1 MSISGKLFSKVIIK
15 SQQFLVFFK
24 NKSLFGKLIITGGVA
39 LGMLFAGILFL
50 YLLVVSEIL
59 GDIPHREELR
69 QVENPV
75 ASEVYSADSVL
86 IGRYFIQERSDIR
99 FDQIPSHVTDA
110 LLSTEDVR
118 FYEHHGID
126 YRSLGRVLFKSL
138 LLQND
143 ASGGGSTLT
152 QQLVKNLYPRK
163 NYWLFSLLINKMR
176 EIIVASRLEKVYD
189 KNSLL
194 ALYLNTVPFGDNTY
208 GIESAALRFF
218 SQATNKLSVDQ
229 GAVLIGMLKATH
241 YYNPRI
247 FPERSVQRR
256 NVVLSQMEKY
266 GKLNPVTADSLQ
278 ALPLVLNYN
287 RITHHSGLAPYFR
300 EYIRTELIAWC
311 RDHTNEE
318 GEPFNL
324 YTDGLKIYTT
334 IDSRL
339 QHFAEEATR
348 QQMALLQDRFLKHW
362 GKSDP
367 WQKQPNV
374 LEDAIKKSDR
384 YRGLKQS
391 GLTHQ
396 QILEEMKKPMVMNV
410 FTWQGEKE
418 LTMSPL
424 DSIKHYLKF
433 LNAGVLAMDPK
444 QGAIRVWVG
453 GIDHHYFQFDH
464 VRESTK
470 RQVGSTI
477 KPLVYAAA
485 LENGERPCDY
495 ISAEKTTYKGDE
507 EWTPLNTE
515 ENYDLKY
522 SMEGGLTYSVN
533 TVAVHVLEKAGI
545 DNTVSLAQKMGITS
559 ELERVPSLAL
569 GTPSISVTEMVT
581 AYACMANQGKTVKPY
596 YITSIASRNDVVLE
610 RFKPVSGTQAL
621 TKENAQLLVQMLK
634 RVVDEGTGAGMRSR
648 YGIQNDMAGKT
659 GTTQSNADGWF
670 ISMTPQLVIG
680 SWVGADDPRIRFR
693 STALGQGASTALPIV
708 ATFFQQVN
716 ADPEFKQMNRS
727 RFAPL
732 PAHLERRLSCDLY
745 KTDTNVLEKIFGK
758 KEKESTRTFGEKE
771 TQNEK
776 KKKKG
781 FFKKLFGS

>member
-1 MSISGKLFSKVIIK
+1 MSGKLYSKVILNC
-15 SQQFLVFFK
+15 QRFLVFFQQK
-24 NKSLFGKLIITGGVA
+24 TLLGKLIITGGIVA
-39 LGMLFAGILFL
+39 GMLFGGILFL
-50 YLLVVSEIL
+50 YLLVVSEML
-59 GDIPHREELR
+59 GDVPNREELR

-86 IGRYFIQERSDIR
+86 LGRYFIQERSDIR

-110 LLSTEDVR
+110 LLTTEDVR
-118 FYEHHGID
+118 FYVHHGID
-126 YRSLGRVLFKSL
+126 YRSLTRVLFKSL
-138 LLQND
+138 LLQDD

-176 EIIVASRLEKVYD
+176 EMIVASRLEKVYD

-208 GIESAALRFF
+208 GIESAAQRFF
-218 SQATNKLSVDQ
+218 SRSTKKLSIDQ
-229 GAVLIGMLKATH
+229 GAVLIGMLKATY

-247 FPERSVQRR
+247 FPERSKQRR

-266 GKLNPVTADSLQ
+266 EKLKPVTADSLQ
-278 ALPLVLNYN
+278 TLPLILNYN

-300 EYIRTELIAWC
+300 EYIRTELLAWC
-311 RDHTNEE
+311 RDHTNDK

-334 IDSRL
+334 LDSRL
-339 QHFAEEATR
+339 QRYAEEATR

-367 WQKQPNV
+367 WHNQPNV
-374 LEDAIKKSDR
+374 LEDAIQKSDR
-384 YRGLKQS
+384 YKGLKQS

-396 QILEEMKKPMVMNV
+396 QIMAEMKKPLVMNV

-418 LTMSPL
+418 VTMSPL

-477 KPLVYAAA
+477 KPIVYAAA

-495 ISAEKTTYKGDE
+495 ISAEKTTYKGVE

-559 ELERVPSLAL
+559 ELDPVPSLAL
-569 GTPSISVTEMVT
+569 GTPSISVTEMVA
-581 AYACMANQGKTVKPY
+581 AYSCMTNNGKTVKPF
-596 YITSIASRNDVVLE
+596 YITSIASRNDVALE
-610 RFKPVSGTQAL
+610 RFKPVLGDQVL
-621 TKENAQLLVQMLK
+621 TTENAQMLVHMLK
-634 RVVDEGTGAGMRSR
+634 RAVNEGTGAGMRSR
-648 YGIQNDMAGKT
+648 FGINNDMSGKT

-670 ISMTPQLVIG
+670 IAMTPKLVVG

-716 ADPEFKQMNRS
+716 ADAEFKQLTRA
-727 RFAPL
+727 RFSPL
-732 PAHLERRLSCDLY
+732 PASLERRLSCDPY

-771 TQNEK
+771 KQNEK

>member
-1 MSISGKLFSKVIIK
+1 MSGKLVSKVIINC
-15 SQQFLVFFK
+15 QRFLVFFQQ
-24 NKSLFGKLIITGGVA
+24 KSLFGKLIIAGGFIA
-39 LGMLFAGILFL
+39 GILFGGILFL
-50 YLLVVSEIL
+50 YLLVVGEML
-59 GDIPHREELR
+59 GDVPNREELR

-110 LLSTEDVR
+110 LLATEDIR

-138 LLQND
+138 LFQDD

-163 NYWLFSLLINKMR
+163 NYWMFSLLINKMR

-208 GIESAALRFF
+208 GIESAAQRFF
-218 SQATNKLSVDQ
+218 SQTTKKLSIDQ
-229 GAVLIGMLKATH
+229 GAVLIGMLKATY

-247 FPERSVQRR
+247 FPERSKQRR
-256 NVVLSQMEKY
+256 NVVISQMEKY
-266 GKLNPVTADSLQ
+266 EKLKPVTADSLL
-278 ALPLVLNYN
+278 ALPLLLNYN
-287 RITHHSGLAPYFR
+287 KITHHSGLAPYFR
-300 EYIRTELIAWC
+300 EYVRTELLTWC
-311 RDHTNEE
+311 RDHTNDKN
-318 GEPFNL
+318 EPFNL

-334 IDSRL
+334 LDSRL
-339 QHFAEEATR
+339 QRYAEEATR

-367 WQKQPNV
+367 WHNQSN
-374 LEDAIKKSDR
+374 LFEDAVKKSDR
-384 YRGLKQS
+384 YKGLKQS

-396 QILEEMKKPMVMNV
+396 QILVEMKKPLVMNV

-418 LTMSPL
+418 VTMSPL

-477 KPLVYAAA
+477 KPIVFAAA

-495 ISAEKTTYKGDE
+495 ISAEKTTYKGVE

-545 DNTVSLAQKMGITS
+545 DNTVSLAKKMGITS
-559 ELERVPSLAL
+559 DLDRVPSLAL
-569 GTPSISVTEMVT
+569 GTPSISVTEMVA
-581 AYACMANQGKTVKPY
+581 AYSCMTNNGKTVKPY

-610 RFKPVSGTQAL
+610 RFKPTLGEQVL
-621 TKENAQLLVQMLK
+621 TTENAQMLVHMLK
-634 RVVDEGTGAGMRSR
+634 RAVNEGTGAGMRSR
-648 YGIQNDMAGKT
+648 FGINNDMAGKT

-670 ISMTPQLVIG
+670 IAMTPKLVIG

-716 ADPEFKQMNRS
+716 ADSEFRQLTQA
-727 RFAPL
+727 RFSPL
-732 PAHLERRLSCDLY
+732 PANLERRLSCDPY

-771 TQNEK
+771 KQNEK